1 MGHVEVEEM
10 GGVVEVW
17 WASGWLEGSLKGWK
31 RLKRGRSKSVWM
43 SICSKLPVCHGQ
55 VREVC

>member
-1 MGHVEVEEM
+1 MEVEEV